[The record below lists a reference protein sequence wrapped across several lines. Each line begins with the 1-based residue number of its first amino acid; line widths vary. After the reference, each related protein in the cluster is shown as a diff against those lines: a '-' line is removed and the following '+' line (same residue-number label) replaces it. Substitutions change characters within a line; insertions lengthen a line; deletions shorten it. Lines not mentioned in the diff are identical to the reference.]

1 MSNNEEFN
9 LQEILKE
16 NVNKI
21 MSENISFV
29 KQDDIDETYED
40 PLKKFEGRYN
50 SDLSL
55 EEINE
60 KISILTIRCGH
71 WFITHNFTKNDEL
84 ELELKNLIN
93 IRDSIIQKNNR
104 EMLN

>member
-9 LQEILKE
+9 LQEILKKD
-16 NVNKI
+16 VNKI
-21 MSENISFV
+21 MSENIAFV

-50 SDLSL
+50 SDVSL

-104 EMLN
+104 EMLV